1 MMRKNVGTID
11 RIIRIL
17 FALGILILFLAHQIT
32 GGTAVFLGFAAIIL
46 FFTGTTSFCPCYVRL
61 NIKTVKEEEKK

>member
-1 MMRKNVGTID
+1 MMKRNVGTID
-11 RIIRIL
+11 RIIRIV
-17 FALGILILFLAHQIT
+17 FALGFLIMYLMHQVT
-32 GGTAVFLGFAAIIL
+32 GGTAIVLGFATIIL